1 VYVSENEDDMPAPVL
16 RIVSPDG
23 LLQQEAAVDAQRVAA
38 EEKLQAQAQVNS
50 ALSAFID
57 NEFSTMMRHR
67 DGASGWS
74 DRLVNAMRVFNG
86 QYDNTKL
93 AEIRKFGGSDI
104 YARLIATKCR
114 GATSLLRDV
123 YLNQEKPWGLKPTPD
138 PTLPDDMLAAVQQLV
153 EVEVQTMTRLGE
165 PPTQDK
171 VKDRI
176 QGLLMAAKRAAIKRA
191 RLEAEVAFN
200 KVDDLLVE
208 GGFYEALAAC
218 LIDVPLF
225 PFCCLKG
232 PTVRVVPEV
241 TWVQGQAQMVNKP
254 KMFWNRISPFD
265 VWWTPGVAT
274 IADAAVIERTRVTR
288 QDLNQLIGLPGYNQA
303 AIQEV
308 LRWYGQ
314 SGYVEANA
322 SFAETPRAVMESRED
337 PRMNQS
343 GVMDMLEYHGYVQG
357 TMLIDQ
363 GFTSAQVPDPLKDYF
378 VDAFKI
384 GRYVIKVQLSP
395 SLKKRAP
402 YYVTS
407 FEKVPGTVVGNA
419 LPDILSD
426 VQDATNAAL
435 RSLVNNMSI
444 ASGPQVVVNDD
455 RIAENEN
462 GDELYPWKRWH
473 VVTDPLGANN
483 GQQPINFFQPES
495 RAQELLGVYEKFTQ
509 IADELSAIPR
519 YITGSER
526 LGGAGRTASGLAM
539 LMGNAA
545 KILQT
550 VAANIDG
557 DIIEPGVN
565 ELYDMVMLTDRTG
578 LLRGDES
585 IEVLG
590 VNVAMQRETQRQRQL
605 EFLQITAN
613 PIDAQITGVRG
624 RANVLRAVSEGIGLD
639 GDDIVPPDEEI
650 QAQQQNAPPGGPG
663 GPPGPGGPG
672 GPPGG
677 PAPPGGAP
685 GGQSGA
691 PGGAPSGLQ
700 PPQTNVV
707 GKTPQRPGGPATPPN
722 PAQGPG

>member
-1 VYVSENEDDMPAPVL
+1 MPAPVL

-23 LLQQEAAVDAQRVAA
+23 LLQQEADADAQRIAA
-38 EEKLQAQAQVNS
+38 ERKLQAESQLTTSLA
-50 ALSAFID
+50 AFID
-57 NEFSTMMRHR
+57 NEFQDMVRHR

-86 QYDNTKL
+86 QYDNSKL
-93 AEIRKFGGSDI
+93 AEIKRFGGSDI
-104 YARLIATKCR
+104 YARLVATKCR

-138 PTLPDDMLAAVQQLV
+138 PTLPDDILADVQNLV
-153 EVEVQTMTRLGE
+153 QVEIGTMTRLGE
-165 PPTQDK
+165 PPDPNAIR
-171 VKDRI
+171 DRV
-176 QGLLMAAKRAAIKRA
+176 QNLLMAAKRAAVKRA
-191 RLEAEVAFN
+191 RLEAEIAFN
-200 KVDDLLVE
+200 RVDDLLVE
-208 GGFYEALAAC
+208 GGFYEALGEA

-225 PFCCLKG
+225 PFACIKG
-232 PTVRVVPEV
+232 PTVRIVPEV
-241 TWVQGQAQMVNKP
+241 TWTQGKAVVQNKP
-254 KMFWNRISPFD
+254 KMFWNRVSPFD
-265 VWWTPGVAT
+265 VWWTPGT
-274 IADAAVIERTRVTR
+274 SNIADGAVIERTRVTR
-288 QDLNQLIGLPGYNQA
+288 QDLNQLIDLPGYNRE

-314 SGYVEANA
+314 SGYVEVNT

-343 GVMDMLEYHGYVQG
+343 GVLDMLEYHGYVQG
-357 TMLIDQ
+357 KMLLDQ
-363 GFTSAQVPDPLKDYF
+363 GFTAQQVPDELTDYF
-378 VDAFKI
+378 VDVFKI
-384 GRYVIKVQLSP
+384 GRYIIKVQLSP
-395 SLKKRAP
+395 SLRKRPA

-419 LPDILSD
+419 LPDMLSD
-426 VQDATNAAL
+426 IQDATNAAL
-435 RSLVNNMSI
+435 RSLINNMSI

-455 RIAENEN
+455 RVAENEN

-473 VVTDPLGANN
+473 VVTDPLGPNN
-483 GQQPINFFQPES
+483 GQQPINFFQPNS
-495 RAQELLGVYEKFTQ
+495 NAQELLGVYEKFTQ

-550 VAANIDG
+550 VAANIDN
-557 DIIEPGVN
+557 DIIEPAVT
-565 ELYDMVMLTDRTG
+565 ELYDMIMLTDKTG
-578 LLRGDES
+578 MLRGDES

-613 PIDAQITGVRG
+613 PIDTQITGVRG
-624 RANVLRAVSEGIGLD
+624 RASVLRAVADGIGLE
-639 GDDIVPPDEEI
+639 GEDIVPPDEEI
-650 QAQQQNAPPGGPG
+650 KAMQQQG
-663 GPPGPGGPG
+663 GPGGPG

-677 PAPPGGAP
+677 PGAP
-685 GGQSGA
+685 GGPPG
-691 PGGAPSGLQ
+691 PGGPQTPPGGPPSPPSGPSGVQ
-700 PPQTNVV
+700 APQTNVV
-707 GKTPQRPGGPATPPN
+707 GRTPGAGPGTAVN